1 MLGVLPVTLLLL
13 WMEPESFGKS
23 PVAWWFVVNSMDD
36 VHLYIMAIAT
46 RKEIPSS
53 PERDIVAFL
62 SAIVLSGLLYSQPPD
77 PSFPMLKFACESTLY
92 MIWAWI
98 IVGFTVSQS
107 RDKDQPK
114 TDKSGEKDTPVSE
127 KPIRD
132 KDKHKTDKSKK
143 KDTAAFKTA
152 IPDESKENLS
162 HSEKN
167 AIPDDDAELLLKFKQ
182 QQK

>member
-1 MLGVLPVTLLLL
+1 M
-13 WMEPESFGKS
+13 
-23 PVAWWFVVNSMDD
+23 
-36 VHLYIMAIAT
+36 
-46 RKEIPSS
+46 
-53 PERDIVAFL
+53 
-62 SAIVLSGLLYSQPPD
+62 
-77 PSFPMLKFACESTLY
+77 
-92 MIWAWI
+92 
-98 IVGFTVSQS
+98 GFTVSQS